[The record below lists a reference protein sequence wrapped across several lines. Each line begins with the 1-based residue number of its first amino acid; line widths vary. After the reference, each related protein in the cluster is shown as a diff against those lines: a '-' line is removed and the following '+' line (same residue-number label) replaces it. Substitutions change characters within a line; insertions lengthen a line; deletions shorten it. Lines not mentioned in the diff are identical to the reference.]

1 LDEIEKGG
9 FMKIHGKLFVGSV
22 LLGCILAISCQ
33 KKTLDL
39 TATAKKHIDA
49 MARGDFARVYKNFDQ
64 TMRSALPQDKLQ
76 ITWSVLIGQVGAYK
90 QQIGTRTETVDQY
103 DVVYVTCEFERA
115 NINIKVV
122 FNKAG
127 QIAGLFFLPA

>member
-1 LDEIEKGG
+1 V
-9 FMKIHGKLFVGSV
+9 KIHRIIYGGAV
-22 LLGCILAISCQ
+22 LISCFLAVTCQ

-39 TATAKKHIDA
+39 TASAKKQVEA
-49 MARGDFARVYKNFDQ
+49 MVLGDFAGVCKNFDQ
-64 TMRSALPQDKLQ
+64 TMQMALPPAKLQ
-76 ITWSVLIGQVGAYK
+76 EVWTALIGQVGGYK
-90 QQIGTRTETVDQY
+90 RQTGTRTETVDQY
-103 DVVYVTCEFERA
+103 DVVYVACEFERA